1 MATVGNTSS
10 PMVRL
15 DSQPENLM
23 GSTDLDDVSDRLPSQ
38 VDALHNEGQK
48 SVSNG
53 SQSHRAFNTGTEN
66 NAGVP
71 PPQSEVKPNNKGV
84 PW

>member
-1 MATVGNTSS
+1 MATIGNMPS

-15 DSQPENLM
+15 ESQPENLM
-23 GSTDLDDVSDRLPSQ
+23 GLTDLDDVLDRLPSQ
-38 VDALHNEGQK
+38 IDALHNEGQNPA
-48 SVSNG
+48 SNG
-53 SQSHRAFNTGTEN
+53 SQSHRAFTTGTEN